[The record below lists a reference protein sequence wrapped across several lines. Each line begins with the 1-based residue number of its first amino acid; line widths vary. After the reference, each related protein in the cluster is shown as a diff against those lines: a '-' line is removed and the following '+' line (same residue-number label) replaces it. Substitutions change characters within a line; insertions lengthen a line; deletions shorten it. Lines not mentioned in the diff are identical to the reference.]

1 MFTFLLALLFLGQ
14 SFSNE
19 SLLAENT
26 AEMPKQEVQY
36 IPLTEEESQALKDS
50 FSAEEQ
56 QSFQEFFQ
64 TLSHSLQSVTETE
77 IFKKIQTMFE
87 SRNTSLN
94 IVLQLIPTKI
104 VKAEELTATTTNEEQ
119 TFTA

>member
-1 MFTFLLALLFLGQ
+1 
-14 SFSNE
+14 
-19 SLLAENT
+19 
-26 AEMPKQEVQY
+26 
-36 IPLTEEESQALKDS
+36 
-50 FSAEEQ
+50 
-56 QSFQEFFQ
+56 
-64 TLSHSLQSVTETE
+64 
-77 IFKKIQTMFE
+77 MFE